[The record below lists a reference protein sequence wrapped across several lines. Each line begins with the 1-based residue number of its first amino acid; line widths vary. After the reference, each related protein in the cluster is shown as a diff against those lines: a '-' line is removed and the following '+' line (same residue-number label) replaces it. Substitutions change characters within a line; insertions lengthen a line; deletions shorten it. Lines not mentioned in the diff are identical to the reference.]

1 METTFFQTREGD
13 RVVSEIEFGADQK
26 DGGSWSVVPDF
37 GDPLAGAREGISVE
51 QRRGGREHGKDLLS
65 IFQNVFFFF
74 NNDLEM
80 QRSKIDK
87 AGKWSAL
94 DCSFERKAVPG
105 TPDSS
110 RIHESKTPLTYSF
123 DIFETWWGDD

>member
-1 METTFFQTREGD
+1 METTFFQTSEGD

-65 IFQNVFFFF
+65 IFQNVFFFT
-74 NNDLEM
+74 M
-80 QRSKIDK
+80 I
-87 AGKWSAL
+87 
-94 DCSFERKAVPG
+94 
-105 TPDSS
+105 
-110 RIHESKTPLTYSF
+110 
-123 DIFETWWGDD
+123 

>member
-65 IFQNVFFFF
+65 IFQNVFFFLTMIYKCK
-74 NNDLEM
+74 D
-80 QRSKIDK
+80 QRSTKRENGQLLI
-87 AGKWSAL
+87 AL
-94 DCSFERKAVPG
+94 LNEKRFLARLIP
-105 TPDSS
+105 P
-110 RIHESKTPLTYSF
+110 ESINPRLH
-123 DIFETWWGDD
+123 

>member
-1 METTFFQTREGD
+1 MPIRRMGVVGAWCRISGIHWRVRERVLAWSSAGEGESTGKIYFLFSKTF
-13 RVVSEIEFGADQK
+13 
-26 DGGSWSVVPDF
+26 
-37 GDPLAGAREGISVE
+37 
-51 QRRGGREHGKDLLS
+51 
-65 IFQNVFFFF
+65 FFFF